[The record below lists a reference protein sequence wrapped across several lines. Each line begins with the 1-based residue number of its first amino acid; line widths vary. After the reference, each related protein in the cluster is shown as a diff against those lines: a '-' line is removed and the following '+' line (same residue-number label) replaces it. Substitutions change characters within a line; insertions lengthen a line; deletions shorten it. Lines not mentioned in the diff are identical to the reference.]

1 MPKPQE
7 IQDRYQKA
15 LDDLVA
21 KVEQD
26 RNVLAAILFG
36 SMSYDQVWERSDID
50 LWLIMRDGKRKYSD
64 CCLSENGVIIHA
76 QLMPRNEF
84 KRRLEGSQQG
94 GWLDFTFSRST
105 LLFTKDESIE
115 AWYRDIDRIGARDRD
130 VQLLRTTINAL
141 SMYAKAEKWF
151 HLKKDYH
158 YSFLWITYVVDRLA
172 AVETLLHDE
181 APGREVVYQAL
192 AHNPEFFNAVYIDLV
207 DRKKTRKNVGDALR
221 RIDAYLEE
229 RAFRLFKPIIEF
241 LEEANSMRTISEM
254 EDHFAKS
261 KIGGLDFA
269 CEWLAEKGIVEKMSA
284 PMLLTEKSRVQVEEA
299 AYFYDGEG
307 VVW

>member
-7 IQDRYQKA
+7 IQERYRHA
-15 LDDLVA
+15 LDALVA

-50 LWLIMRDGKRKYSD
+50 LWLIMQDGKRKYSD
-64 CCLSENGVIIHA
+64 CCLTENGVIIHA
-76 QLMPRNEF
+76 QLVPRNEF
-84 KRRLEGSQQG
+84 KRRLGGSQQG

-130 VQLLRTTINAL
+130 IQLLRTTVNAL
-141 SMYAKAEKWF
+141 AVYAKAEKWF

-172 AVETLLHDE
+172 AVEILLHDE

-192 AHNPEFFNAVYIDLV
+192 EYNPDFFNAVYIDLV

-229 RAFRLFKPIIEF
+229 RAFSLFKPIIEF
-241 LEEANSMRTISEM
+241 LEEANGLRTISEM
-254 EDHFAKS
+254 EDHFS
-261 KIGGLDFA
+261 KARLFGLDFP

-284 PMLLTEKSRVQVEEA
+284 PMHLTEKSRVQVEEA
-299 AYFYDGEG
+299 AYYYDSEG